1 MIEHHRADYTLITEE
16 EASDLLARPEVGGDR
31 FKIVRFSDMPAGGK
45 RYIICSKKVSE
56 EEMARL
62 DAAIH
67 SSRGSSGEG
76 L

>member
-1 MIEHHRADYTLITEE
+1 M
-16 EASDLLARPEVGGDR
+16 PE
-31 FKIVRFSDMPAGGK
+31 GGK

-62 DAAIH
+62 DAAIQA
-67 SSRGSSGEG
+67 SRGSSVEG